1 MAVAVRSAAIY
12 AERAT
17 NGIVLRYVH
26 AAVATGHHYL
36 WTCFFWRRLVGFSLL
51 ANPPDTA
58 QDDEEQRQVLHT
70 TRPKMTS
77 STKREPA

>member
-1 MAVAVRSAAIY
+1 
-12 AERAT
+12 
-17 NGIVLRYVH
+17 
-26 AAVATGHHYL
+26 
-36 WTCFFWRRLVGFSLL
+36 LVGFSLL

-58 QDDEEQRQVLHT
+58 QDDEEQRQVLHA